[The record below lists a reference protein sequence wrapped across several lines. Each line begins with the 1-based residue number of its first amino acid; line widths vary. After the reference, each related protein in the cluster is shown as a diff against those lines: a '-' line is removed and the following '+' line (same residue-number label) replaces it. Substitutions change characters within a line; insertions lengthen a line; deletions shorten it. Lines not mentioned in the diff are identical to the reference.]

1 MGVTMV
7 ETSQARTESFTLQDL
22 RLWGKLHLLGPGY
35 ALVGHEGGSG
45 GNLFVARVPHQD
57 LGLEVLLGA
66 ALGQLSGGEGPW
78 LHPPLEEGREVA
90 VPIHGEGVGLEVE
103 TVWPS
108 FFQRRNLYPGL
119 GVAVRVNW
127 EPSS

>member
-1 MGVTMV
+1 MV

-35 ALVGHEGGSG
+35 ALVGHEGGNG
-45 GNLFVARVPHQD
+45 GDLFVARVPHQD
-57 LGLEVLLGA
+57 PGLEVLLVQPSA
-66 ALGQLSGGEGPW
+66 SYQVVKALGCT
-78 LHPPLEEGREVA
+78 PPLEEGREVA

-108 FFQRRNLYPGL
+108 SFQRRNL
-119 GVAVRVNW
+119 
-127 EPSS
+127 